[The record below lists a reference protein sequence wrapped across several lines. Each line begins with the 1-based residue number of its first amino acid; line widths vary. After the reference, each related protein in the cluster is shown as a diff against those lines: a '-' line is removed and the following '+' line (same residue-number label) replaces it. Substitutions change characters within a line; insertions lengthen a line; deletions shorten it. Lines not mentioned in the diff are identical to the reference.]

1 MTEACFVLLT
11 ASGLCLTFS
20 AIVAFYAIKTLREAR
35 ICFSFILDFLHTR
48 SLKNL
53 KSPNNAKDYPV
64 NKKFTERISVAFRR
78 RR

>member
-35 ICFSFILDFLHTR
+35 ICFSFILDFVAHR
-48 SLKNL
+48 E
-53 KSPNNAKDYPV
+53 KDFPR
-64 NKKFTERISVAFRR
+64 KPEITE
-78 RR
+78 